1 MSSPR
6 YSHPVCK
13 KRQRKQKPHLIRV
26 QLLYSFCVSLKV
38 STPFPLVCGG
48 LLEEE
53 EQEEEEQEEE
63 EQEEEEEEENI
74 LLLITLLKILFWNK
88 MIECDFRRV
97 HCCDSAA

>member
-1 MSSPR
+1 M
-6 YSHPVCK
+6 
-13 KRQRKQKPHLIRV
+13 
-26 QLLYSFCVSLKV
+26 

-53 EQEEEEQEEE
+53 EQEE